1 MSARFEPSSSSSSNG
16 GRNQN
21 SRPAPFAVDTHQQVG
36 PGHDGDD
43 TQKVDL
49 GHDDGDPQQ
58 VDHDHDDPH
67 QQVDCGGVI

>member
-1 MSARFEPSSSSSSNG
+1 MSARFEPSSSSSSSNG

-49 GHDDGDPQQ
+49 GHDE
-58 VDHDHDDPH
+58 
-67 QQVDCGGVI
+67 VIHNRLIMIMMIHTSRLIVVV

>member
-1 MSARFEPSSSSSSNG
+1 MPARFEPSSSSSSSSSNG

-43 TQKVDL
+43 TQKVD
-49 GHDDGDPQQ
+49 
-58 VDHDHDDPH
+58 HDHDDPH